1 MCEQAITI
9 ETVRAS
15 IKHWEAKLDAISLT
29 ECAIFTD
36 PGATLLSQNCMD
48 TIDSLKRQLERLE
61 RKKADSCFYT
71 PRGNEAD
78 DAFMK
83 DGTVDGY
90 LTESAK
96 KQIRAIVLDVVH
108 SDNHD
113 GPEVLRTCATSGS
126 NQASVTINFPNAEV
140 APGVTGLSVGNVS
153 SEGLR
158 DAIAMCVKDAMN
170 FSSEH
175 TNTYDGIKEE
185 QLQLREITF
194 LSVGGR
200 VIIDNFEYRG

>member
-1 MCEQAITI
+1 MCDKAITI

-15 IKHWEAKLDAISLT
+15 IQHWEAKLDALSL
-29 ECAIFTD
+29 EAD
-36 PGATLLSQNCMD
+36 PGATLLSQNLVD
-48 TIDSLKRQLERLE
+48 SIDSLKRQLERLE

-96 KQIRAIVLDVVH
+96 TQIRAIVLDVVH

-126 NQASVTINFPNAEV
+126 NQASVTIHFPNAEV
-140 APGVTGLSVGNVS
+140 APGTTGLEVGNVS
-153 SEGLR
+153 PDGVRS
-158 DAIAMCVKDAMN
+158 AIAMCVKEAMN
-170 FSSEH
+170 FSSKH

-185 QLQLREITF
+185 QLKLREITF
-194 LSVGGR
+194 LSLGGR